1 MKTKLITLIAVMLW
15 LQSNAQS
22 FNAEIN
28 SETKNATLL
37 GKINKEAL
45 SDAPYSEWF
54 TKNYDEYSPNSN
66 VVDTLKTELSDYTIT
81 AFMGTWCGDS
91 KRQVPRFY
99 KILDAAEFPLERLTM
114 VAVSR
119 ERDTYK
125 QSPGGEEE
133 GLNIH
138 RVPTF
143 IIYKDGQEVNRIVE
157 SPVTTMEEDLLQ
169 ILQNNYT
176 PNYHG
181 VTLVNDLL
189 TSSDGRALQKKQK
202 KLIPKLK
209 GIVKGSKEL
218 NTYSS
223 VLFYAEKKE
232 EAVIAARINT
242 LLFPKEARTYV
253 NLANKLYRADRAV
266 EALENYHKA
275 LELDPENK
283 SAKSGLETIEK
294 VVSN

>member
-1 MKTKLITLIAVMLW
+1 MKTKLLTVISLLLW
-15 LQSNAQS
+15 LQSSAQP

-45 SDAPYSEWF
+45 SSTPYSEWF
-54 TKNYDEYSPNSN
+54 TKNYDEYTPDSN
-66 VVDTLKTELSDYTIT
+66 VIDALKTELADYTIT

-99 KILDAAEFPLERLTM
+99 KALDAVKFPLERLTM

-143 IIYKDGQEVNRIVE
+143 IIFKDGKEVNRIVE
-157 SPVTTMEEDLLQ
+157 SPVITIEEDLLQ

-181 VTLVNDLL
+181 VTLVNELL
-189 TSSDGRALQKKQK
+189 ASSNGRALQKKNK
-202 KLIPKLK
+202 KDWYQNLKESSRVRKSSTLIQAFFFMLK
-209 GIVKGSKEL
+209 RKRK
-218 NTYSS
+218 
-223 VLFYAEKKE
+223 
-232 EAVIAARINT
+232 
-242 LLFPKEARTYV
+242 P
-253 NLANKLYRADRAV
+253 
-266 EALENYHKA
+266 
-275 LELDPENK
+275 
-283 SAKSGLETIEK
+283 
-294 VVSN
+294 

>member
-1 MKTKLITLIAVMLW
+1 MKTKLLTVITILLYIS
-15 LQSNAQS
+15 SNAQS

-45 SDAPYSEWF
+45 SNGPYSEWF
-54 TKNYDEYSPNSN
+54 TKNYEEYVPNS
-66 VVDTLKTELSDYTIT
+66 DAIETLKTKLPNYTIV

-91 KRQVPRFY
+91 KGQVPRFY
-99 KILDAAEFPLERLTM
+99 KVLDAAQFPLERLTM

-143 IIYKDGQEVNRIVE
+143 IIYKDGMEVNRITE
-157 SPVTTMEEDLLQ
+157 SPVATIEEDLLQ
-169 ILQNNYT
+169 IIQNNYT

-181 VTLVNDLL
+181 VTLVNEML
-189 TSSDGRALQKKQK
+189 TVTEGRTFQKKQK
-202 KLIPKLK
+202 RLIPKLK
-209 GIVKGSKEL
+209 EVVKSTGEL
-218 NTYSS
+218 STYSS

-242 LLFPKEARTYV
+242 ILFPDDANTYV
-253 NLANKLYRADRAV
+253 NLANKLYKTDRTE
-266 EALENYHKA
+266 EALENYNKA
-275 LELDPENK
+275 LKIDPENK
-283 SAKSGLETIEK
+283 KAKSGLTTIEK
-294 VVSN
+294 EVSN